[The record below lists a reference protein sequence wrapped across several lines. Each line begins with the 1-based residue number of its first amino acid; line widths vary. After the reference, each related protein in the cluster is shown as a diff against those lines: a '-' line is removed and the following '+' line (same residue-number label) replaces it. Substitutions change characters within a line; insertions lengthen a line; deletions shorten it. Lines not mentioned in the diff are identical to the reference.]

1 MRLATPHMG
10 DLYDLLSD
18 LFTRMGVEY
27 HDTPRTTERTVGL
40 GVKYSPEFA
49 CLPLKITVGN
59 FVEALETGAD
69 TLLMIGGI
77 GPCRFGYYAE
87 IQKRVLK
94 EAGHDFDFITLEPPR
109 VGWIKFIN
117 TIRSMA
123 PGCSIYEIYRHIRDC
138 FRKAQVLD
146 MLEKQWL
153 ELAAYD
159 INPGETTTAYLKA
172 REIVGFV
179 TKPDELEEAQLEA
192 YKVIKNVPRD
202 YEKKPLRIG
211 LIGEFYLLL
220 EPFFKFDIE
229 PWLIKRGVS
238 VDRGVYLTDWIG
250 PTTTNP
256 VAGLSADEIA
266 RAAEPYLKHT
276 VGGDGLASV
285 GHTVHYANEGYDGVI
300 HLLPFTCMPDTIAKA
315 LLVKVSED
323 HSIPVLSLIVDEQTG
338 KTGVHTRLEAFL
350 DLISN
355 RRKSRTHT

>member
-18 LFTRMGVEY
+18 LFGRLGVDY
-27 HDTPRTTERTVGL
+27 HETPRTTERTVNL

-94 EAGHDFDFITLEPPR
+94 EAGHDFDFITLEPPK
-109 VGWIKFIN
+109 VGWLRFIN
-117 TIRSMA
+117 TIRMMA
-123 PGCSIYEIYRHIRDC
+123 PGCSVYDIYRHIRDC
-138 FRKAQVLD
+138 FHKAQVLD

-153 ELAAYD
+153 ELTAYD
-159 INPGETTTAYLKA
+159 VTPGDSTHAYMKA

-179 TKPDELEEAQLEA
+179 RRREDLEPAKREALAIMRE
-192 YKVIKNVPRD
+192 VPRD
-202 YEKKPLRIG
+202 YDLKPLKIG

-229 PWLIKRGVS
+229 PWLIKRRVS
-238 VDRGVYLTDWIG
+238 IDRGVYLTDWIG
-250 PTTTNP
+250 PTTKNP
-256 VAGLSADEIA
+256 VAGLSADTIA
-266 RAAEPYLKHT
+266 KAAEPYLKHS

-285 GHTVHYANEGYDGVI
+285 GHTVHYAAEGFDGVI
-300 HLLPFTCMPDTIAKA
+300 HILPFTCMPDTIAKA
-315 LLVKVSED
+315 LLVRVSED
-323 HSIPVLSLIVDEQTG
+323 HDIPVLSLIVDEQTG
-338 KTGVHTRLEAFL
+338 KAGVHTRLEAFL
-350 DLISN
+350 DLTAN
-355 RRKSRTHT
+355 RRRSRTRI